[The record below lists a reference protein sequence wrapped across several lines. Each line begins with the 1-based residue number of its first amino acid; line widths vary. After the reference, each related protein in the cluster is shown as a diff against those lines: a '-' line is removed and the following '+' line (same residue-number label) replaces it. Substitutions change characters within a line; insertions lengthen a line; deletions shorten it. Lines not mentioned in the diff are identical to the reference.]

1 MRVCPRCST
10 ETLDVTCPDDGAPTI
25 EVQDQGPA
33 TYPAGTLFAD
43 RYRIDGVL
51 GIGGFGAVYRCTQL
65 NMNQTV
71 AVKVLRNEHLQSIEH
86 VKRFTREAQAASKL
100 THPNTI
106 RIFDFGQNK
115 DQALYLAMEFVEGET
130 LGHRLDEHGTV
141 HWETLVHIMTQ
152 VCHSLTEAHAAG
164 LIHRD
169 LKPENIMLV
178 QVAGDPNFV
187 KVLDFGIA
195 KVMKDSDND
204 QSQLTESGMIMGTPT
219 YMSPEQAKG
228 EAINGRSDIYSL
240 GVMMYEALT
249 GKPPFQGDTP
259 MTVLVAHIK
268 DIPRPMPRD
277 GSIPNVPSE
286 LEKVVLSC
294 LEKDPA
300 RRPQSTVQL
309 VDRLVNAAKAVREPQ
324 STTISRAPLEAG
336 KTEGFSAIET
346 SMVQAADVRPPTP
359 ISSETPAQTPQNRAP
374 LYIGMGAFA
383 AVALL
388 AVVVAL
394 LAGGKE
400 DVADAPAQ
408 VAQTP
413 APVPAALAPVPPAA
427 VGAAVAQPATA
438 PTAEAHPKPQL
449 AVPKAE
455 PVAEP
460 VRVPEPVKPL
470 EKPPEKSP
478 EKSPEKAVKA
488 PEKVPEK
495 PVVAVEPHNPPIK
508 KATADPEKKAT
519 PEKVER
525 KEHKPDPADF
535 QLDDDPPKR

>member
-130 LGHRLDEHGTV
+130 LGHRLDEYGTIY
-141 HWETLVHIMTQ
+141 WDTLVPIMTQ

-277 GSIPNVPSE
+277 GSIPNVPQE

-300 RRPQSTVQL
+300 RRPQSTSQL
-309 VDRLVNAAKAVREPQ
+309 VDRLVSAAKNVRDPVP
-324 STTISRAPLEAG
+324 TTVSRAPLDAG
-336 KTEGFSAIET
+336 LTALTPS
-346 SMVQAADVRPPTP
+346 VPADDLRPPTP
-359 ISSETPAQTPQNRAP
+359 IAIEVPVQTPPNRAP
-374 LYIGMGAFA
+374 LYIGLGAFA

-388 AVVVAL
+388 AVAVAL
-394 LAGGKE
+394 LAGGKQNATE
-400 DVADAPAQ
+400 
-408 VAQTP
+408 
-413 APVPAALAPVPPAA
+413 VPAAVAPQVVQAPPQLNAAPPVA
-427 VGAAVAQPATA
+427 VGSVVAQPATA
-438 PTAEAHPKPQL
+438 PTAEAHPQPH
-449 AVPKAE
+449 VPAAKAE
-455 PVAEP
+455 TAAKPEPAAEP
-460 VRVPEPVKPL
+460 VRAPE
-470 EKPPEKSP
+470 
-478 EKSPEKAVKA
+478 AVKA
-488 PEKVPEK
+488 AEKVVKPAEKVPEK
-495 PVVAVEPHNPPIK
+495 PVVAVEPRNPPVK
-508 KATADPEKKAT
+508 KATVEPEKKAT
-519 PEKVER
+519 PEKPPEKVEH
-525 KEHKPDPADF
+525 KERKPDPNDF
-535 QLDDDPPKR
+535 QLDDDPPKK